1 MVTKATKPN
10 KTHVRN
16 PLKIYFLLMTLVGV
30 IGTLVTFGILAF
42 TIGKQVII
50 TNNEY
55 IIGDRYYEIDS
66 CNTSMIAKPTAI
78 NPNNVAAPTDAEKE
92 KCKADKTTRLIQ
104 SRKATFK
111 TDVLG

>member
-1 MVTKATKPN
+1 MATKATTPN

-66 CNTSMIAKPTAI
+66 CNTSMIAKPTSI